1 MADAEIKF
9 EREGAEGLIAV
20 GSYLSDAARR
30 LGVKIAD
37 DCIPAEGVHSCRLGV
52 INGADL
58 LSEPTATERELL
70 SAQISEANERLA
82 CHAKIE
88 REGEIVLMTKEPERP
103 EAESAK
109 MDEADYRK
117 RFEELPL
124 ETKLAELVRLEA
136 IALSETLTFVVNSPY
151 KVVDKLMETM
161 AEFGF
166 KLEKAK
172 KESTKPEEHRTN
184 GNASEPEEA
193 AADATDT
200 AEAATS
206 DEAAGT

>member
-9 EREGAEGLIAV
+9 EREGADGLIAV
-20 GSYLSDAARR
+20 GSYLSDAAKR
-30 LGVKIAD
+30 LGVKAAE
-37 DCIPAEGVHSCRLGV
+37 DCIPQEGVHSCRLAV
-52 INGADL
+52 VRGADL

-88 REGEIVLMTKEPERP
+88 REGEIVLMTQEPEKPEP
-103 EAESAK
+103 EAAK

-172 KESTKPEEHRTN
+172 KESAKPEEHRTN
-184 GNASEPEEA
+184 GNTAESTEPEGKTDTEEA
-193 AADATDT
+193 AETADDD
-200 AEAATS
+200 AAK
-206 DEAAGT
+206 